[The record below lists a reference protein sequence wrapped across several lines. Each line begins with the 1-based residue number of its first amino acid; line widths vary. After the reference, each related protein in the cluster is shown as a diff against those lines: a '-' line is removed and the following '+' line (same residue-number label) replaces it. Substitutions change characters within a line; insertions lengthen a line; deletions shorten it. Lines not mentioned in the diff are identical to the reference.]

1 MLRLILGSCPF
12 QDYSEEELAYMY
24 RQQQE
29 EEHAGM
35 QQQHHFAEQQQY
47 YTPPAAM
54 APPRS
59 PSPFLEFLPHH
70 HHHSSSFPGFGVPAL
85 PPRLP
90 FGPVKNEPGQPSS
103 SSSNR
108 ILSFGG
114 QPPSTLN
121 FSSGGDWLEAGVEA
135 VQQMPPERRS
145 RTHWN
150 TQEHVI
156 AERKRR
162 EKMQQQ
168 FVALATIVPDLT
180 KVLCMH
186 ILFLSGRS
194 LIQIGCGEWICE
206 WILLLCFHAILP

>member
-1 MLRLILGSCPF
+1 M
-12 QDYSEEELAYMY
+12 YS
-24 RQQQE
+24 QQE
-29 EEHAGM
+29 EEQAGM
-35 QQQHHFAEQQQY
+35 QY
-47 YTPPAAM
+47 YTPPPPM
-54 APPRS
+54 APPTRS
-59 PSPFLEFLPHH
+59 PGPFLEFLPHH
-70 HHHSSSFPGFGVPAL
+70 HQHHSNSSSFPGFGVPVL
-85 PPRLP
+85 PPRPLP
-90 FGPVKNEPGQPSS
+90 PLGPVKNEPAGQPS

-121 FSSGGDWLEAGVEA
+121 FSSGGGGGDWPEAVVEA
-135 VQQMPPERRS
+135 VQQMPTERRS

-180 KVLCMH
+180 KVLIMH
-186 ILFLSGRS
+186 ILSGRS
-194 LIQIGCGEWICE
+194 LIQTCCGEWICVSGF
-206 WILLLCFHAILP
+206 IMLL

>member
-1 MLRLILGSCPF
+1 
-12 QDYSEEELAYMY
+12 MY